1 MLGAARTVR
10 YTHTQLHD
18 VVAFVCRMWYIIGAR
33 KSVEKWRIKMDAIC
47 TSADGKQRALIAPS
61 LDRMK
66 MKARRYAPCT
76 LQLFRGSDFNHGE
89 GIKL

>member
-1 MLGAARTVR
+1 MN
-10 YTHTQLHD
+10 
-18 VVAFVCRMWYIIGAR
+18 
-33 KSVEKWRIKMDAIC
+33 AIC
-47 TSADGKQRALIAPS
+47 TGADGKQRALIASS

-89 GIKL
+89 VIKL